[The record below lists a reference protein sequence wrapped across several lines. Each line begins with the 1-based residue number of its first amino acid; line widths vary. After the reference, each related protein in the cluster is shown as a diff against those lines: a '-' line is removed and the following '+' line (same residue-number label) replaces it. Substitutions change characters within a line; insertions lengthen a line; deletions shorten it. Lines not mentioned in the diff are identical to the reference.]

1 MKKAVAPRGCTN
13 LKLRQLG
20 RMVNRHYDDHL
31 SAVGLKST
39 QYALLS
45 YVVKLGPIRPSD
57 LSRCLQMDAST
68 LTRNLQPMVA
78 QGWLAVGAG
87 EDARSRLVAAT
98 AAGQALRAEAQ
109 RAWKAAQTD
118 LNHRLGVAQVCA
130 LHELL
135 DASIAALD
143 EASSDTPPAR

>member
-1 MKKAVAPRGCTN
+1 
-13 LKLRQLG
+13 
-20 RMVNRHYDDHL
+20 
-31 SAVGLKST
+31 
-39 QYALLS
+39 
-45 YVVKLGPIRPSD
+45 
-57 LSRCLQMDAST
+57 MDAST

-87 EDARSRLVAAT
+87 ENARSRLIAAT

-143 EASSDTPPAR
+143 EASSDTHTAR

>member
-1 MKKAVAPRGCTN
+1 
-13 LKLRQLG
+13 
-20 RMVNRHYDDHL
+20 MVNRHYDHHL

-87 EDARSRLVAAT
+87 ENARSRLIAAT

-109 RAWKAAQTD
+109 RAWKVAQTD
-118 LNHRLGVAQVCA
+118 LNRRLGVAQVCA
-130 LHELL
+130 LHDLL
-135 DASIAALD
+135 DASIATLD

>member
-1 MKKAVAPRGCTN
+1 MAHTAAPQGCTN

-20 RMVNRHYDDHL
+20 RVVNRHYDHHL

-45 YVVKLGPIRPSD
+45 CVVKLGPIRPSD
-57 LSRCLQMDAST
+57 LARYLHMDAST

-87 EDARSRLVAAT
+87 ENARSRLISAT
-98 AAGQALRAEAQ
+98 EAGQALRTDAQ
-109 RAWKAAQTD
+109 RAWKAAQTA
-118 LNHRLGVAQVCA
+118 LNERLGVAQVAA
-130 LHELL
+130 LHDLL
-135 DASIAALD
+135 DASMALLD
-143 EASSDTPPAR
+143 EAPADATPR